1 MLKTLML
8 ESASN
13 AEDNGMAKIKQGLQT
28 DLWKSNGTKA
38 SYFSHG
44 PPDATLQA
52 YHVRDE
58 LCPVDK
64 TQLKEMQVCYRYN
77 YYAVCQ
83 CALTHVKFVRE
94 NSVFKLA
101 LFGA

>member
-1 MLKTLML
+1 ML
-8 ESASN
+8 ESK
-13 AEDNGMAKIKQGLQT
+13 AEDNVMAKIKQGLQS

-58 LCPVDK
+58 LCPVD
-64 TQLKEMQVCYRYN
+64 TIQLKEMQVWHRCN
-77 YYAVCQ
+77 AMM
-83 CALTHVKFVRE
+83 FG
-94 NSVFKLA
+94 LA
-101 LFGA
+101 S

>member
-1 MLKTLML
+1 ML
-8 ESASN
+8 ESK
-13 AEDNGMAKIKQGLQT
+13 AEDNVMAKIKQGLQT

-58 LCPVDK
+58 LCPVD
-64 TQLKEMQVCYRYN
+64 TIQLKEMQVCHHCN
-77 YYAVCQ
+77 AMM
-83 CALTHVKFVRE
+83 FG
-94 NSVFKLA
+94 LA
-101 LFGA
+101 S